1 MEQYTEHFRLE
12 ESQVENYIRAKLPDF
27 FGSGSLSVSEIGDG
41 NINYVF
47 RVRDS
52 GGKSLIIKQADKF
65 IRSSGNAADTD
76 RNRIE
81 AQILQLEHRL
91 SPSHIPTIYL
101 YDPVMCCV
109 IMQDIGDHEN
119 LRYALMAHKVF
130 PTLGQDMGEFLADTL
145 IPTTDLL
152 LPPAQKKAA
161 VKDYINPSMCDIS
174 ERLVFTHP
182 YTDCE
187 GRNKPFPPNRA
198 WLEQE
203 LYQDK
208 ALKLAAARL
217 KSKFM
222 DNAQALI
229 HGDLHSGSIFVKPG
243 STMVLD
249 PEFAFY
255 GPAGYD
261 IGNVIAHF
269 AIAWAAAEA
278 SMEDSVQ
285 KSQYLSFLEDCMVRT
300 LTVFRARALELAG
313 GARDPMFQNPDLQ
326 VWLIGDMVSD
336 AAGFAGTEII
346 RRIIGSAQVKDI
358 TTLEEAAR
366 LQAERTAVRAAKAM
380 ILTMQRQDLDPREFP
395 GALHAAAKCNK
406 AGKKT

>member
-1 MEQYTEHFRLE
+1 MDHYTEHFRLSE
-12 ESQVENYIRAKLPDF
+12 QDAEAYLRARLPDF
-27 FGSGSLSVSEIGDG
+27 FGEGPLQVTEIGDG

-47 RVRDS
+47 RLRDPD
-52 GGKSLIIKQADKF
+52 GKSLIIKQADRF
-65 IRSSGNAADTD
+65 IRSSGNAADMD

-81 AQILQLEHRL
+81 ARILQLEHRL
-91 SPSHIPTIYL
+91 SPAHIPAIYL

-119 LRYALMAHKVF
+119 LRYALMAHKTF
-130 PTLGQDMGEFLADTL
+130 PTLARDMGEFLADTL

-152 LPPAQKKAA
+152 LTPAEKKAA

-182 YTDCE
+182 YTDNQ
-187 GRNKPFPPNRA
+187 GRNKPFGPNRA
-198 WLEQE
+198 WLEGA
-203 LYQDK
+203 LYGDP
-208 ALKLAAARL
+208 ALKLAAAKL
-217 KSKFM
+217 KSGFM

-269 AIAWAAAEA
+269 ALAWAAAEA
-278 SMEDSVQ
+278 SMEDG
-285 KSQYLSFLEDCMVRT
+285 KEKEGYLAYLEDCIVTT
-300 LTVFRARALELAG
+300 LTVFRDRALERAEE
-313 GARDPMFQNPDLQ
+313 ARDPMFRDPDYRAWYIDGML
-326 VWLIGDMVSD
+326 SD
-336 AAGFAGTEII
+336 AAGYAGTEII
-346 RRIIGSAQVKDI
+346 RRIVGSAQVRDI
-358 TTLEEAAR
+358 TTLANEAR
-366 LQAERTAVRAAKAM
+366 VRAERTAIRAAKTM
-380 ILTMQRQDLDPREFP
+380 ILTMQRRDLDPREIAA
-395 GALHAAAKCNK
+395 ALHQG
-406 AGKKT
+406 AGTE

>member
-1 MEQYTEHFRLE
+1 MEQYTQHFRLNE
-12 ESQVENYIRAKLPDF
+12 HQVAAYVRAKLPDF
-27 FGSGSLSVSEIGDG
+27 FGKGPLVISEIGDG

-101 YDPVMCCV
+101 YDPVMCCL
-109 IMQDIGDHEN
+109 IMEDIGDHEN
-119 LRYALMAHKVF
+119 LRYALMAHKTF
-130 PTLGQDMGEFLADTL
+130 PTLAKDMGEFLADTL

-152 LPPAQKKAA
+152 LTPAQKKAA

-182 YTDCE
+182 YTDNQ
-187 GRNKPFPPNRA
+187 GRNRPFPLNQS

-203 LYQDK
+203 LYRDEG
-208 ALKLAAARL
+208 LKIAAAKL
-217 KSKFM
+217 KSNFM
-222 DNAQALI
+222 DNAQALL

-261 IGNVIAHF
+261 IGNVEAHF

-278 SMEDSVQ
+278 SMEASPEKDR
-285 KSQYLSFLEDCMVRT
+285 YLQFLEDAMVTT
-300 LTVFRARALELAG
+300 LEVFRTRATELAK
-313 GARDPMFQNPDLQ
+313 GAADPMFRDPAFRT
-326 VWLIGDMVSD
+326 WFIGEMISD
-336 AAGFAGTEII
+336 AAGYAGTEII
-346 RRIIGSAQVKDI
+346 RRVIGSAQVKDL
-358 TTLEEAAR
+358 TTLEEGAR
-366 LQAERTAVRAAKAM
+366 LRAERTAVRAAKAM
-380 ILTMQRQDLDPREFP
+380 ILTMQRQDLDPREIP
-395 GALHAAAKCNK
+395 GTLHAAAK
-406 AGKKT
+406 TE

>member
-12 ESQVENYIRAKLPDF
+12 ENQVEAYIRTKLPDF
-27 FGSGSLSVSEIGDG
+27 FGSGPLAVSEIGDG

-47 RVRDS
+47 RVRAQDE
-52 GGKSLIIKQADKF
+52 KSLIVKQADKF

-109 IMQDIGDHEN
+109 IMEDIGDHEN

-130 PTLGQDMGEFLADTL
+130 PTLGRDMGEFLADTL
-145 IPTTDLL
+145 IPTSDLL
-152 LPPAQKKAA
+152 LTPAQKKAA

-182 YTDCE
+182 YTNSQ
-187 GRNKPFPPNRA
+187 GRNKPFPPNQA
-198 WLEQE
+198 WLERE
-203 LYQDK
+203 LYQDE
-208 ALKLAAARL
+208 ALKLAAAKL
-217 KSKFM
+217 KSRFM

-261 IGNVIAHF
+261 IGNVMAHF

-278 SMEDSVQ
+278 SMESTPEKDR
-285 KSQYLSFLEDCMVRT
+285 YLQFLEDTMVTT
-300 LTVFRARALELAG
+300 LTVFHGRAMELAQ
-313 GARDPMFQNPDLQ
+313 GATDPMLQ
-326 VWLIGDMVSD
+326 GPGFITWFLGDMVSD
-336 AAGFAGTEII
+336 AAGYAGTEII
-346 RRIIGSAQVKDI
+346 RRVIGSAQVKDL
-358 TTLEEAAR
+358 TTLAERAR
-366 LQAERTAVRAAKAM
+366 LRAERTAVLAAKAM
-380 ILTMQRQDLDPREFP
+380 ILTMQRQDLAPQEFP
-395 GALHAAAKCNK
+395 QALHTAAKMQ
-406 AGKKT
+406 